1 MAYPG
6 TASYGGGLAG
16 ALVGQRKTTAPIKWT
31 YASQTPFTGTKTLS
45 SPWQRLTGGGGAQ
58 SNPYAGLTGG
68 QPDLSA
74 FESEFAAG
82 SAADAASRDAAI
94 KKMLVSYGQI
104 PDFGGLSESSR
115 GYLNNALDPATRAA
129 AEKAEAEGLSI
140 HARQAAGNEKATRYI
155 PAQLAARGMFRSG
168 QTGTDLKDQAQNYK
182 IQQYDTLNEL
192 LGGIE
197 GTVGNFLSG
206 ERDRNMQLA
215 QMRMQA
221 AWNAFSNWGGSYDT
235 GGGSGSGGYNTGV
248 TQRAGTARAPS
259 VYRSSQPGSQ
269 TWSGVVKNWQGGGI

>member
-6 TASYGGGLAG
+6 SGSFGGGLAG
-16 ALVGQRKTTAPIKWT
+16 ALIKKRKAPAPPKWIYSKPGEGT
-31 YASQTPFTGTKTLS
+31 LKSPFWNQAR
-45 SPWQRLTGGGGAQ
+45 PNPGGGQ
-58 SNPYAGLTGG
+58 NPYAGLIGG

-74 FESEFAAG
+74 VEAEFAAG
-82 SAADAASRDAAI
+82 SAADAASRDASI
-94 KKMLVSYGQI
+94 RKFLVSYGQL
-104 PDFGGLSESSR
+104 PDFGCLSESAR
-115 GYLNNALDPATRAA
+115 GYLNNALDPKTRAL

-140 HARQAAGNEKATRYI
+140 HARQAAGNEKATRII
-155 PAQLAARGMFRSG
+155 PAALAARGMFRSG

-215 QMRMQA
+215 QARMQA
-221 AWNAFSNWGGSYDT
+221 AWNAFSNWGSYDT
-235 GGGSGSGGYNTGV
+235 GAPAPGGGP
-248 TQRAGTARAPS
+248 QRTAAQFLWQKNAPGAGTKPP
-259 VYRSSQPGSQ
+259 VY
-269 TWSGVVKNWQGGGI
+269 QGNRNPWRGN